1 MDEDVTSSLREF
13 RRIGVLQTG
22 SSLIERTECLLALE
36 ASEVCSEPTGT
47 GWVLC
52 RRDPSCAL

>member
-1 MDEDVTSSLREF
+1 MTSSLHEF
-13 RRIGVLQTG
+13 RRVGVLQTH

-47 GWVLC
+47 GWVLG
-52 RRDPSCAL
+52 RRNPSCVL